1 MHGTSSAD
9 EPNLADPA
17 CVGVPLTTYLRRYYH
32 VLYLCVVAVAVSP
45 SRYIPQIPG
54 WGGAPTRAHLSVGG
68 VCPDLVR
75 VVAACCLLLLLLL
88 LDGSSYIIY
97 IYIAASSLSV
107 SETSQ
112 HWVVLGV

>member
-54 WGGAPTRAHLSVGG
+54 WGGAAPTRAHRWA
-68 VCPDLVR
+68 VCALT
-75 VVAACCLLLLLLL
+75 
-88 LDGSSYIIY
+88 
-97 IYIAASSLSV
+97 SL
-107 SETSQ
+107 
-112 HWVVLGV
+112 G